1 MRKIETLRARIA
13 ALQVERA
20 ALLRQ
25 KRNRAQVVDAIGD
38 LVQHWAAEGADLV
51 ARELQRAAEG
61 GPPDPLRIRTELGPL
76 FAALLGADA
85 VRAALLAGIE
95 AIPVGLDATDRADK
109 LVTLGVELDRLEK
122 DEERLCE
129 AEGIDRRPDA
139 RPEIVL
145 A

>member
-1 MRKIETLRARIA
+1 MRKIETLRARIVA
-13 ALQVERA
+13 IQAERA

-25 KRNRAQVVDAIGD
+25 KRNRAQVIQSIDE
-38 LVQHWAAEGADLV
+38 LVAHWAAEGADLV

-61 GPPDPLRIRTELGPL
+61 GPPDPLRLKTDMGPM
-76 FAALLGADA
+76 FAMLLGADA

-95 AIPVGLDATDRADK
+95 AVPVGFDEQDRADR

-122 DEERLCE
+122 DEEALCE
-129 AEGIDRRPDA
+129 SGGIDRRPDA

>member
-1 MRKIETLRARIA
+1 VAQVILAQGGIA
-13 ALQVERA
+13 IVQAERG

-25 KRNRAQVVDAIGD
+25 KRSRAQVIQSIDE
-38 LVQHWAAEGADLV
+38 LVVHWAAEGADLV
-51 ARELQRAAEG
+51 ARELLRAAEG

-76 FAALLGADA
+76 FAALLGADV

-95 AIPVGLDATDRADK
+95 AIPVGLDAQDRADK
-109 LVTLGVELDRLEK
+109 LVTLGVELDRLER
-122 DEERLCE
+122 DEEALCE
-129 AEGIDRRPDA
+129 SGGIDRRPDA

>member
-13 ALQVERA
+13 IVQAERA

-25 KRNRAQVVDAIGD
+25 KRNRAQVIQAIDD
-38 LVQHWAAEGADLV
+38 LVQHWAAEGADTV
-51 ARELQRAAEG
+51 ARELLRAAEG
-61 GPPDPLRIRTELGPL
+61 GPPDPLRLKTDMGPM
-76 FAALLGADA
+76 FAMLLGADA
-85 VRAALLAGIE
+85 VRAALLSGIE
-95 AIPVGLDATDRADK
+95 AVPVGFDAQDRADK